1 MQDTEGMGRSGK
13 ARPGEEQPQRE
24 VHHSS
29 QRSLRTRGSMDVV
42 RFPFILLHPY
52 FQGLEVSKP

>member
-1 MQDTEGMGRSGK
+1 MQDTEGMGSGK
-13 ARPGEEQPQRE
+13 ARPGEEEQQRE

-42 RFPFILLHPY
+42 RFQLLFYIYILR
-52 FQGLEVSKP
+52 V

>member
-1 MQDTEGMGRSGK
+1 MQDTEGMGSGK
-13 ARPGEEQPQRE
+13 ARPGEEEPQRE

-42 RFPFILLHPY
+42 CFPFILSHPY
-52 FQGLEVSKP
+52 FQGL